1 MKTLVCFGDSITAHE
16 INDDDSLR
24 LTSQV
29 RLSFNKWNVIN
40 AGVPAETTRLALTR
54 FQEDV
59 LRHEPDLVT
68 ILFGAN
74 DASTHR
80 LIDVEEYKNNLVYM
94 IEKLGPSKVILISP
108 SPVNENQQHAR
119 TNERTQ
125 QYAKAVKELAETYNT
140 HFIDLWTEMSGR
152 NYKQMLV
159 NDGLHFNKKGYKLL
173 AGLVIQ
179 QMEKLKKAKKT
190 KKRFASM
197 AKIQKG

>member
-16 INDDDSLR
+16 LNDDDSLR
-24 LTSQV
+24 LTSRV
-29 RLSFNKWNVIN
+29 RLSLSKWNVIN

-68 ILFGAN
+68 VLFGAN

-80 LIDVEEYKNNLVYM
+80 LIEVEEYKNNLIYM
-94 IEKLGPSKVILISP
+94 IEKLGPSKIILISP
-108 SPVNENQQHAR
+108 SPVDENEQHAR
-119 TNERTQ
+119 TNERTH
-125 QYAKAVKELAETYNT
+125 QYAKAVKELADTYNT
-140 HFIDLWTEMSGR
+140 HFIDLWKKMTGR
-152 NYKQMLV
+152 NYKQMLTQ
-159 NDGLHFNKKGYKLL
+159 DGLHFNKKGYRLL

-179 QMEKLKKAKKT
+179 KMEKLKKAKKT
-190 KKRFASM
+190 KKRFAAL